1 MKTLQFWYSWT
12 VSLVCSSEEQS
23 ILLFSINIQHRGQPI
38 RLITAWALKQDKNR
52 ICVVLQ
58 ASHSVTILTLYSR
71 TWQHTAELHLVLKGN
86 NTLRYEFFF
95 EFIYII
101 KFKEILLWFIL
112 ILLAKSISFHLSK
125 HHHPVISIF
134 LPFSFPSVCHYHLI
148 LVHISQSS
156 VFHLNHSLKPMR
168 RRGMAWAK
176 L

>member
-1 MKTLQFWYSWT
+1 MDSFISLQFWRTVYSSIFYKHPVQRT
-12 VSLVCSSEEQS
+12 THQTHNSISFEARQEHNLCSATGLS
-23 ILLFSINIQHRGQPI
+23 FCHN
-38 RLITAWALKQDKNR
+38 T
-52 ICVVLQ
+52 
-58 ASHSVTILTLYSR
+58 YSR
-71 TWQHTAELHLVLKGN
+71 TWQHTAELNLVLKGN

-125 HHHPVISIF
+125 HHHPVIFIF
-134 LPFSFPSVCHYHLI
+134 LSLFCYHHLV

-156 VFHLNHSLKPMR
+156 VFHLNHSLRPMR
-168 RRGMAWAK
+168 RRGTAWAK